1 MSPWRLFRWLR
12 WCKGITQKHFYTQ
25 KLLHTQELLHRG
37 AFTHRGVYTQVKP
50 KTDWK
55 KTEKKTHVHWQ
66 LLIAVKYNITPDE
79 MGMDQYLLIPFLG
92 GWTSIYQL
100 FWCSPGVQG
109 FDTLPNICGIFV
121 DIGGKRRHGVEMSCA
136 RAVAISM
143 ASSSC
148 MMPCFGPETAWGITL
163 WRVMA
168 LKSWLNGME
177 NGGFC
182 RSFLWFYCILLMV
195 FKYILLIVWIV
206 AELIVWKKNGWK
218 FWNKKKTSVYYC
230 VCVHEQA
237 DQLWYRGTQRFAAK
251 VEY

>member
-1 MSPWRLFRWLR
+1 
-12 WCKGITQKHFYTQ
+12 
-25 KLLHTQELLHRG
+25 
-37 AFTHRGVYTQVKP
+37 
-50 KTDWK
+50 
-55 KTEKKTHVHWQ
+55 
-66 LLIAVKYNITPDE
+66 
-79 MGMDQYLLIPFLG
+79 
-92 GWTSIYQL
+92 
-100 FWCSPGVQG
+100 
-109 FDTLPNICGIFV
+109 
-121 DIGGKRRHGVEMSCA
+121 
-136 RAVAISM
+136 VAISM

-177 NGGFC
+177 NGFC